1 VLEAVKVLPKYL
13 QEAIKKRDKE
23 IMKQIEKLKTK
34 PLRIAYKDIV
44 RKFNELSDEEL
55 EKFIKTAYYE
65 KMRYYAKRIADTET
79 HRAAMSKRAREYL
92 NDENIEFVRFEMSA
106 AHPKIDICDFYANL
120 DIGYGRGI
128 VPKSEMRTLPL
139 HPHCRCVYS
148 PYYGKVKGR
157 RKDWNKA
164 VRDTMSKYNEA
175 QQREILGTYDMLN
188 RFKGG
193 EDIES
198 IFNTVRPKYPIRKYV
213 DVFGKM
219 SKSFKEDFLNL
230 NKVGYFDEEFEKLS
244 LKKICKKVD
253 IDIKD
258 IEEIAKKTNF
268 EVEGAVYYRSDGK
281 RVFVSGEKN
290 KIEIPFARNINKL
303 IHSHPKGTSF
313 SVEDVIS
320 MLDNK
325 IFHIVAFSDEYFYS
339 LKVTNFNFDFD
350 ERFFK
355 TFNKYDKILSDKV
368 QRGEITQSQKDF
380 AINHKVWKTMF
391 KEIKGVK
398 YDYYRIRKK
407 T

>member
-1 VLEAVKVLPKYL
+1 
-13 QEAIKKRDKE
+13 
-23 IMKQIEKLKTK
+23 MKQIEKLKTK

-44 RKFNELSDEEL
+44 RRLEELSDEEL
-55 EKFIKTAYYE
+55 EKYIKTAYYE

-79 HRAAMSKRAREYL
+79 HRASMSKRAREYL

-139 HPHCRCVYS
+139 HPHCHCVYS

-157 RKDWNKA
+157 RKSWKKA
-164 VRDTMSKYNEA
+164 VKDTMNKYNEA

-198 IFNTVRPKYPIRKYV
+198 IFNIVRPKYPIRKYV